1 MILNSIKKINT
12 SGFVSCGF
20 RSLGASFLVK
30 NMSFCPLKTPPIV
43 FKINAP
49 QQFSQD
55 LVNKLQCQ
63 FSSTSLSIIKN
74 FKPTSYQHLESQ
86 QDFFEKLLN
95 KYPEFKQQI
104 EQASNSSIVLIS
116 GLKVPDLLDGEVPTS
131 KYEANQIYN
140 YPQTKIAELVAGLMV
155 NKFVNFSDR
164 RRIFDAIYP
173 TNQDVDRN
181 DSFASSKELLWHNDG
196 WAQDPEGQVA
206 LFCINGN
213 KSAITEVI
221 NSQQIIDYFKSH
233 NKEHLLM
240 ALHDDFEIVAGGEEY
255 FRQRAKILDSDK
267 IRYAKYGKFI
277 SLRGD
282 KKLRHEAK
290 EAIDELNKCLE
301 NIVPAL
307 SLSLQ
312 NGDLLLIDNTK
323 NLHRRKTADSESAMK
338 PGSRLLFRARIED
351 SRKNN
356 ESKNL
361 QR

>member
-1 MILNSIKKINT
+1 MILNSLKRFVF
-12 SGFVSCGF
+12 SGFGS
-20 RSLGASFLVK
+20 SGASFLVR
-30 NMSFCPLKTPPIV
+30 NMFSRPIKKLSKV
-43 FKINAP
+43 YKINAP

-55 LVNKLQCQ
+55 LVDKLQNQ
-63 FSSTSLSIIKN
+63 FSSSSLLTIKN
-74 FKPTSYQHLESQ
+74 FKPTSYKHIESQ

-140 YPQTKIAELVAGLMV
+140 YPQTRIAELVAGLMV
-155 NKFVNFSDR
+155 NKFVNFSDHS
-164 RRIFDAIYP
+164 RIFDAIYP

-196 WAQDPEGQVA
+196 WARDLEGQVA

-221 NSQQIIDYFKSH
+221 NSQQIVDYFKSN

-240 ALHDDFEIVAGGEEY
+240 ALRDDFEIVAGGEEY

-277 SLRGD
+277 SLKVD
-282 KKLRHEAK
+282 KKMRHEAK

-312 NGDLLLIDNTK
+312 NGDLLLIDNTQ
-323 NLHRRKTADSESAMK
+323 NLHRRKTAEGQQIMK
-338 PGSRLLFRARIED
+338 PGTRILLRARIED
-351 SRKNN
+351 ERKNN

-361 QR
+361 QRR